1 MEFGER
7 NRDCALGHGGNEGR
21 HLRMTGESR
30 GFFSIGIPSVGFL
43 TRYDAK
49 LNEPLVEHQGVGL
62 HASGEG
68 ERVIALESW

>member
-1 MEFGER
+1 
-7 NRDCALGHGGNEGR
+7 
-21 HLRMTGESR
+21 MTGESR